1 MAPKRIVILRH
12 GEKPG
17 PPDAPDDPSNPNL
30 SQAGQQRAQML
41 AVLIPKKFGDPDF
54 LFAAAS
60 SPSSQRPVQTLQ
72 PLAEKLTSARFIVSY
87 PNSNYGG
94 LAQDLLTQQQYV
106 DKLLVVCW
114 HHGNIPELGL
124 ALGLSKNQIVTAP
137 EIEEKHGELKWIA
150 TVFDRF
156 WILDFQPA
164 PAVQFHSVA
173 QAEEGS
179 QVGAS

>member
-17 PPDAPDDPSNPNL
+17 APDAPDDPSNPNL

-54 LFAAAS
+54 LLGAAS

-72 PLAEKLTSARFIVSY
+72 PLAEKLGFTPARFIVSY

-94 LAQDLLTQQQYV
+94 LARDLL
-106 DKLLVVCW
+106 
-114 HHGNIPELGL
+114 
-124 ALGLSKNQIVTAP
+124 S
-137 EIEEKHGELKWIA
+137 
-150 TVFDRF
+150 
-156 WILDFQPA
+156 
-164 PAVQFHSVA
+164 
-173 QAEEGS
+173 
-179 QVGAS
+179 